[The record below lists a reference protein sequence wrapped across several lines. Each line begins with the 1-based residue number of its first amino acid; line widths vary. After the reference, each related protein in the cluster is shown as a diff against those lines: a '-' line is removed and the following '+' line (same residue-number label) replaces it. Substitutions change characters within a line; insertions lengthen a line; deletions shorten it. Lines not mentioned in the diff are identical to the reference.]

1 MTLNEDNLKTLIA
14 NVLYDNEIID
24 TELYE
29 KCSKQHITT
38 LPYDLRTNDL
48 VKLKE
53 RETEIK
59 NRITEETE
67 NIKTLEKEEDNLRK
81 QRKEYNDVQNE
92 LKESARYLDVLNRR
106 YAKQYKGG
114 FDKAHNLFLNNSNL
128 HRVLDNMDANP
139 KSSTNKSLIE
149 LHSRIISDFTVL
161 NNTLFHDSFIT
172 TPSQMNRLNRLHDD
186 IIEYTNMDY
195 DDSHLIPY
203 NQNIINT
210 RLEAMRNSAK
220 ELEKLTVIPKDFRE
234 TEAKI
239 DQLSKEVEDNSEKLY
254 KSIQDWNKTKKEI
267 TSAQNRVKDYENEL
281 KRLKPKIT
289 N

>member
-14 NVLYDNEIID
+14 NALYDNEIIN

-106 YAKQYKGG
+106 YTAQYKGG
-114 FDKAHNLFLNNSNL
+114 FDKAHNLFLGNSNL
-128 HRVLDNMDANP
+128 HRFLDNIDANP

-149 LHSRIISDFTVL
+149 LHSRILANFAVL
-161 NNTLFHDSFIT
+161 DNTLFHDGFIT
-172 TPSQMNRLNRLHDD
+172 TPSQMSRLKRLHDD
-186 IIEYTNMDY
+186 ILDYTNMDY

-203 NQNIINT
+203 NQNIIKS
-210 RLEAMRNSAK
+210 RLEGMRNSAE
-220 ELEKLTVIPKDFRE
+220 ELEKLTVIPKDFLE

-239 DQLSKEVEDNSEKLY
+239 DKLSKDVEDNSEKLY
-254 KSIQDWNKTKKEI
+254 KSIRDWNKTKKEI
-267 TSAQNRVKDYENEL
+267 ISAQNRVKDYENEL
-281 KRLKPKIT
+281 KRLNPKLT